1 MAPEQP
7 TVSVSNPYIIL
18 GETEII
24 KALANE
30 ENMKRIWS
38 LQNSVT
44 AYQGWYVNL
53 WR

>member
-7 TVSVSNPYIIL
+7 TVNNPYIIL

-24 KALANE
+24 KANE
-30 ENMKRIWS
+30 ENLKRIWS